1 MMEIMQWQWWY
12 LKMFRLLKG
21 GIYILFTGSKA
32 RRVKNAAFEERYKAA
47 RECCLKF
54 FKLVKTPVIYND
66 VKLPEGPVLFVSNH
80 QGTIDPLV
88 IVAAL
93 EKPTTFISKQE
104 NKKIPII
111 STWAS
116 LLDLIYFDR
125 DDQASAIKML
135 RESTR
140 WLKSGKSV
148 LIFPEGTRSKSN
160 IVNEFH
166 EASLKPAYL
175 AKATIVPITLCN
187 VYLDFNNI
195 KTNTPYQ
202 IRIGTPIFFEEYKNI
217 ELKELSEQVRKIIIE
232 NMNHDSI

>member
-1 MMEIMQWQWWY
+1 
-12 LKMFRLLKG
+12 MFRLLKG

-32 RRVKNAAFEERYKAA
+32 RRLKNASFEERYKAA

-148 LIFPEGTRSKSN
+148 LVFPEGTRSKSKK
-160 IVNEFH
+160 VNEFH

-175 AKATIVPITLCN
+175 AKASIVPITLHN
-187 VYLDFNNI
+187 VYEDFNNI
-195 KTNTPYQ
+195 KSKKPY
-202 IRIGTPIFFEEYKNI
+202 RITIGKLQTYEIYKDKNLEE
-217 ELKELSEQVRKIIIE
+217 LAKELQQEIE
-232 NMNHDSI
+232 MTIQTQ